1 MLKRT
6 HIIGGHQAAITVNPA
21 RDYTWTLWA
30 SKEALTGTANSPE
43 EAIEQMEAIVS
54 PAKVK

>member
-6 HIIGGHQAAITVNPA
+6 HIIGGYQAAITVNSIMV
-21 RDYTWTLWA
+21 YTWTLWA

-43 EAIEQMEAIVS
+43 EAITAMEAIVS